1 MSISCCFRIRS
12 LSSSCFRNPANRW
25 SCWFR
30 VNLLKAA
37 SAGLVLG
44 ATGKPDFLP
53 ANEDYDLAVIG
64 GDPAAAT
71 RKALEAMGGI
81 SRFVKRGQRV
91 VLKPNMSFNNPP
103 DRATTTHP
111 QVVATVAQAC
121 MEAGAQRVMVLD
133 YPLRKGELCLE
144 RSGIRD
150 ACKPLE
156 GVHVL
161 ALEDRKFFREIKVPN
176 VKILDRVEVLN
187 EVLDSE
193 VLINL
198 PQAKS
203 HSATGVSLGIKG
215 LMGLIWDRWSFHA
228 KYDID
233 QALADLATVIKPQL
247 TILDATRALVS
258 GGPGGPG
265 KVVKPNLVIAGIDP
279 VAVDS
284 YAVSVAPWYGQNFK
298 GRQVKHLLM
307 AHQRGL
313 GQVDPDSLR
322 ILKEKA

>member
-1 MSISCCFRIRS
+1 
-12 LSSSCFRNPANRW
+12 
-25 SCWFR
+25 
-30 VNLLKAA
+30 
-37 SAGLVLG
+37 
-44 ATGKPDFLP
+44 
-53 ANEDYDLAVIG
+53 
-64 GDPAAAT
+64 
-71 RKALEAMGGI
+71 MGGI
-81 SRFVKRGQRV
+81 SRFVKKGQRV

-103 DRATTTHP
+103 DRASTTHP
-111 QVVATVAQAC
+111 LVVATVAQAC
-121 MEAGAQRVMVLD
+121 MEAGAQRVAVLD

-144 RSGIRD
+144 RSGILD
-150 ACKPLE
+150 ACKSIK
-156 GVHVL
+156 GVHVA
-161 ALEDRKFFREIKVPN
+161 ALEERKFFREIKVPQG
-176 VKILDRVEVLN
+176 KLFDRVEVLR

-215 LMGLIWDRWSFHA
+215 LMGLIWDRWSFHS

-265 KVVKPNLVIAGIDP
+265 EVVKPNLIIAGIDP

-284 YAVSVAPWYGQNFK
+284 YAVSIAPWYGQNFK

-307 AHQRGL
+307 ANQRGL
-313 GQVDPDSLR
+313 GKIDLDQLK
-322 ILKEKA
+322 ILKENA